1 MTYKRILIAVDGSPT
16 SNAGLEEALKLAKD
30 QGATVGLLHVVDELG
45 IVSAPEGLIN
55 SGAMIEVL
63 RQGGEQIMRRVAALV
78 RKRGFAPETRVVEA
92 IGTRVADVIVKHAKR
107 WRADLIVMGT
117 HGRRG
122 INRMFMGSD
131 AELVVRTAPVPV
143 LLVRAGSARRKPG
156 RTRARS

>member
-1 MTYKRILIAVDGSPT
+1 MYKRILVAVDGSPT

-30 QGATVGLLHVVDELG
+30 HGAAIGLLHVVDELG
-45 IVSAPEGLIN
+45 IVSAPEGLVN
-55 SGAMIEVL
+55 AGAMIEVL
-63 RQGGEQIMRRVAALV
+63 RQGGEQIMMRIATLV
-78 RKRGFAPETRVVEA
+78 RKRGFEPQTTIVEA
-92 IGTRVADVIVKHAKR
+92 IGTRVADVIVRHAKR

-143 LLVRAGSARRKPG
+143 LLVRAGYGRRKSG
-156 RTRARS
+156 RTRSKS